1 MPDVFEVLR
10 QDHEEVKAM
19 LARLETG
26 PTAATGAT
34 AGQLE
39 ERKSLVEQLVI
50 EESKHETAEEE
61 YFWPAVREL
70 GPTGNQVAEH
80 AVGQET
86 EAKPVLNEL
95 DKLSPEDQ
103 EFERLLTK
111 FTADALEHIAYEETQ
126 AWPLLRASLTAEES
140 SQLGDNILQAKKV
153 APTRPHPNTP
163 PKEGV
168 LKSAGPA
175 VAAADKLRD
184 KMTGRGEDS

>member
-1 MPDVFEVLR
+1 MPDAFEVLR

-34 AGQLE
+34 AQQLD

-95 DKLSPEDQ
+95 DKLSPDDR

-111 FTADALEHIAYEETQ
+111 FTADALEHISYEETQ

-140 SQLGDNILQAKKV
+140 NELGEKIMQAKKM

-168 LKSAGPA
+168 LKSAGPMA
-175 VAAADKLRD
+175 AAADKVRD
-184 KMTGRGEDS
+184 KMTGRGQDS